1 MDTLR
6 ITKNQPFVL
15 YVPLVILN
23 ADGTKEPVQADTL
36 TDIQVTLQAP
46 CGTTQAIVPT
56 AFEQWLVL
64 SLPATLATSVYNV
77 LVTATLAGGRDFS
90 LRIKNCFE
98 VVEWDEQSNWRD
110 YIVGDH
116 IALDQAFIAG
126 AYITDAEYAELK
138 AELRA
143 AIAAAEQAKEDADA
157 AKAAWEQKAAEL
169 DGVAQEQT
177 LTDGI
182 SAVRD
187 DISHIDI
194 DTSTLAKATSVKDG
208 NDTAISVGKEIRSEV
223 GTGSDTAAET
233 GTLFAVV
240 KWIKDKVKSI
250 YNFIGTPAEGQPST
264 LFESALAVQQ
274 LASDVQ
280 AIKNA
285 NIIQPS
291 FDGITFV
298 SGYVPTSVG
307 DFLAHTDKIVEIHDS
322 TTTSISM
329 ERALQSIYNRFSNL
343 RVIVYSALTAVT
355 SRTSCFSS
363 DVLEEVYVPILQS
376 TTEFLLYTSPALKIV
391 HMPLVSN
398 AQQVYSEFFGA
409 SSTKIIDLMIGAGF
423 TTSQPNMAF
432 WKPTYITGSPTMND
446 LVTDNEDEFGNPITT
461 NLEQLLYNIRRHIAA
476 LLRTDV
482 GNLTISFESS
492 VKSAIMADT
501 NTLNAFPSNWTI
513 A

>member
-15 YVPLVILN
+15 YVPLVVLN

-46 CGTTQAIVPT
+46 CGTTQAIVPQ

-90 LRIKNCFE
+90 LRIKGCFE

-126 AYITDAEYAELK
+126 AYYTDAEYAELK

-143 AIAAAEQAKEDADA
+143 AIAATEQAKRDADA

-169 DGVAQEQT
+169 QGVAQEQT

-182 SAVRD
+182 SAVRG

-208 NDTAISVGKEIRSEV
+208 NDTAIGVGKEIRSEV

-240 KWIKDKVKSI
+240 KWIKDGVKAI
-250 YNFIGTPAEGQPST
+250 YNAVTDSTYGLAAIKRDAAVAKVAAQAAETTAQGTANKNEILAAIAANAGIPTLTIPDSTAAQELAPNTLYIFATRTSTLTLTFGTPIVGIANEYHFFVVCGST
-264 LFESALAVQQ
+264 APTINFPA
-274 LASDVQ
+274 
-280 AIKNA
+280 
-285 NIIQPS
+285 
-291 FDGITFV
+291 GITWNG
-298 SGYVPTSVG
+298 SAPT
-307 DFLAHTDKIVEIHDS
+307 
-322 TTTSISM
+322 
-329 ERALQSIYNRFSNL
+329 
-343 RVIVYSALTAVT
+343 
-355 SRTSCFSS
+355 
-363 DVLEEVYVPILQS
+363 
-376 TTEFLLYTSPALKIV
+376 
-391 HMPLVSN
+391 
-398 AQQVYSEFFGA
+398 
-409 SSTKIIDLMIGAGF
+409 
-423 TTSQPNMAF
+423 
-432 WKPTYITGSPTMND
+432 
-446 LVTDNEDEFGNPITT
+446 
-461 NLEQLLYNIRRHIAA
+461 IAA
-476 LLRTDV
+476 DKTYEVSILNNV
-482 GNLTISFESS
+482 AAYFE
-492 VKSAIMADT
+492 V
-501 NTLNAFPSNWTI
+501 
-513 A
+513 